1 MPLGV
6 VLIDLILSPFTIA
19 YQVVA
24 FDGVFVNVEEAFI
37 VITSFLDLP
46 FVIVPSQEF
55 LLNET

>member
-1 MPLGV
+1 MGEVP
-6 VLIDLILSPFTIA
+6 IDLIPSPFTTA

-24 FDGVFVNVEEAFI
+24 FDGAFVNVEEAFI